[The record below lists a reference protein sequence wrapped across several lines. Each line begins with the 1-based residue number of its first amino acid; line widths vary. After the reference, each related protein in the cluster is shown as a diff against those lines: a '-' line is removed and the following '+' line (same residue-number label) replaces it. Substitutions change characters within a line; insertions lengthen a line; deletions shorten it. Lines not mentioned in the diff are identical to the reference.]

1 MNPRRVHKLMLDHFV
16 EPPLTLDW
24 AIVADGQGLRGNRL
38 AEDLRRH
45 FGQDLLVVEGSRKEG
60 AMLPTKDAVAY
71 IEKHVFRGSI
81 KIANRAFTAFYM
93 VANNGVAGGWTLPEN
108 HATAS
113 PDDGAT
119 QGMHEAD

>member
-1 MNPRRVHKLMLDHFV
+1 MNPRCVHKLMLDHFV

-24 AIVADGQGLRGNRL
+24 AIVR
-38 AEDLRRH
+38 
-45 FGQDLLVVEGSRKEG
+45 
-60 AMLPTKDAVAY
+60 
-71 IEKHVFRGSI
+71 
-81 KIANRAFTAFYM
+81 M